1 MAGSKIETKVPRRR
15 RWLRRLGW
23 IVGVLV
29 VLVVALYFV
38 ATSSAFVKGV
48 IVPRVGRAMNAD
60 ISVGDAQVSPFKK
73 VVLHDVKLT
82 PKGAE
87 PLFTATEVRL
97 RYSLLSI
104 IGGTI
109 AVEEMTVVAPTVT
122 IVEKADG
129 TSNLDPLLKK
139 KTPAKKSPPS
149 KPGSP
154 PSVDVKTIALNNAT
168 IRRVKNLKGGGRD
181 VFELANVN
189 VTASNIKNGEAGKL
203 DVAASLSV
211 ENAAQA
217 PSAGGS
223 LHATL
228 KGGFS
233 FALAQNLLPTSLKGG
248 TTFAVEKASGE
259 LAELGTLTAKL
270 DCDTTATEI
279 KQFALRFTKA
289 NAALG
294 EVRVSGPFDAA
305 KAEGKLKVEILPLD
319 RQVLNLA
326 GAVSGLDFGT
336 TTIKA
341 TSDVE
346 LTKGGHVISLAGNAD
361 VARFQIIRQK
371 QTSPTLDLRCDYN
384 VTVNRDDQT
393 ITLKTVNLAG
403 TQNQRPFLKA
413 ELTSPMTIAR
423 GKADVSVGDAALNL
437 AVTDLQLADWKTYAP
452 EAAPEGKVN
461 AKVKLLSQKGG
472 SQLTFEI
479 ESQVENLSARFG
491 SNQISRG
498 EVRLVSHGQAVDLEK
513 FKLADYRLE
522 LTQQGQA
529 AVTVSGSGTFDN
541 ATEDADLQVVVQAT
555 VARLLALFPQPDARF
570 TGGTLDFK
578 GHVTSKKENK
588 EITGQLILADLTG
601 NYGTYRFASFGT
613 SVDLDV
619 AMKGNTTEIRRAL
632 GHVREGQNMGGK
644 FELSGNYDLDRKA
657 GQIKLNLADFNQNGL
672 RPFLESALDDKK
684 LVSVTV
690 NSTASANFAADGD
703 ATVKAD
709 FQLANLVVSDPKGGL
724 PTTPL
729 EARVQVD
736 TAVNKKIAQV
746 RQCQLTLTPTN
757 GAKNQLDL
765 TGTVDFSKTNTTGN
779 LKLAAESLD
788 LTRYYDLF
796 ADKPAVTATKP
807 GAPAPQPAP
816 NPPLTPPG
824 RGTDSDKEPDP
835 INLPFQNFTCDVNI
849 GRLRLREVDITKL
862 QTTAL
867 IDGSHVVLKPCQLTL
882 NGAPINAT
890 ADLDL
895 SVPGYRYDVTFSAQA
910 VPLAPLVNSFQPERK
925 GQIGGH
931 VTASAQLKGEGTTG
945 ASLQKNLSG
954 QFNVLATNLNLA
966 IGNVRS
972 PVLKTVI
979 NVVVAIPDLIRN
991 PTGAVGNL
999 LGRITGLGGASK
1011 GGWLD
1016 ELTSAP
1022 INVVLLNGNAGE
1034 GHIRLQQAE
1043 VRSSAFQAQANGDIA
1058 IAPILTNSTIN
1069 IPVNIALSRAL
1080 SDRLGLGSADTNAVY
1095 VALPQLLKL
1104 KGTIGKPKEDINTL
1118 ALVTLA
1124 AKAGGGL
1131 AKQLGST
1138 TGSQVGEILD
1148 AVGGLLGGK
1157 TAPATGASTNAPSA
1171 AVTNAPAAT
1180 NAPPTNRAINLL
1192 DLFKKPQKE

>member
-1 MAGSKIETKVPRRR
+1 MEIVMADTKIETKVPKRG

-48 IVPRVGRAMNAD
+48 IVPRVGHAMNAD

-73 VVLHDVKLT
+73 VVLHDVKVT

-97 RYSLLSI
+97 RYSLFSI
-104 IGGTI
+104 IGGKI
-109 AVEEMTVVAPTVT
+109 AVEEMTVIAPTVT

-139 KTPAKKSPPS
+139 KKPAKKSPPS

-154 PSVDVKTIALNNAT
+154 PSVDVKSVAINNAT

-189 VTASNIKNGEAGKL
+189 VTTSNIKNGEAGKL
-203 DVAASLSV
+203 DVAASLSI
-211 ENAAQA
+211 ENAAKA
-217 PSAGGS
+217 ASVGGS

-228 KGGFS
+228 KGGFN
-233 FALAQNLLPTSLKGG
+233 FNLAKNLLPTSLKGD
-248 TTFAVEKASGE
+248 TTFAIEKATGE
-259 LAELGTLTAKL
+259 LSELGTLTAKL

-305 KAEGKLKVEILPLD
+305 KAEGKFKVEILPLD

-336 TTIKA
+336 TTVKA
-341 TSDVE
+341 TSEVE
-346 LTKGGHVISLAGNAD
+346 LTKGGHVISLAGNVD

-384 VTVNRDDQT
+384 VTVNRDEQT
-393 ITLKTVNLAG
+393 VTLKTVNLAG

-413 ELTSPMTIAR
+413 ELTSPMTIAQ
-423 GKADVSVGDAALNL
+423 GKADVAVGDAALNI
-437 AVTDLQLADWKTYAP
+437 AVTDLQLTDWKTYAP

-461 AKVKLLSQKGG
+461 AKLKLLSQKGG

-491 SNQISRG
+491 SNQISRA
-498 EVRLVSHGQAVDLEK
+498 EVRLVSHGQAVDLK
-513 FKLADYRLE
+513 QFKLADYRLE
-522 LTQQGQA
+522 LAQQGQA
-529 AVTVSGSGTFDN
+529 AVTVSGSGTFDK
-541 ATEDADLQVVVQAT
+541 ATQDADLQVVVQAT

-570 TGGTLDFK
+570 TGGMLDFK
-578 GHVTSKKENK
+578 GHVTSKKQNK

-601 NYGTYRFASFGT
+601 NYGTYRFANFGT
-613 SVDLDV
+613 SVDVDV
-619 AMKGNTTEIRRAL
+619 AMMGNATQIRKAS

-657 GQIKLNLADFNQNGL
+657 AQIKLKLADFNQNGL
-672 RPFLESALDDKK
+672 RPFLESALGDKK

-690 NSTASANFAADGD
+690 NSTASASFKSDGD

-736 TAVNKKIAQV
+736 TAVSKKVAQV
-746 RQCQLTLTPTN
+746 RQCQLTLSATN

-765 TGTVDFSKTNTTGN
+765 TGRVDFSKTNTTGN

-796 ADKPAVTATKP
+796 ADKPTTPATKP
-807 GAPAPQPAP
+807 GGTASQSAAAPAP
-816 NPPLTPPG
+816 
-824 RGTDSDKEPDP
+824 SDKEPDP
-835 INLPFQNFTCDVNI
+835 IKLPFQNFTCDVNI

-882 NGAPINAT
+882 NGAPVAAT

-895 SVPGYRYDVTFSAQA
+895 SVPGYRYDVMFNAQA
-910 VPLAPLVNSFQPERK
+910 VPLTPLVNSLQPDRK

-931 VTASAQLKGEGTTG
+931 VTASAQIKGEGTTG

-966 IGNVRS
+966 IGNVHS

-999 LGRITGLGGASK
+999 LGKLTGTGGPSK

-1016 ELTSAP
+1016 EFTSAP
-1022 INVVLLNGNAGE
+1022 INVVLVQGDAGK
-1034 GHIRLQQAE
+1034 GHVRLQQAE
-1043 VRSSAFQAQANGDIA
+1043 VRSTAFQAQADGDIA

-1069 IPVNIALSRAL
+1069 IPVNIALSHSL
-1080 SDRLGLGSADTNAVY
+1080 GQKIGLGSADTNAAY
-1095 VALPQLLKL
+1095 VMLPQLVTL
-1104 KGTIGKPKEDINTL
+1104 KGTLGKPKESINTVAVL
-1118 ALVTLA
+1118 SLA
-1124 AKAGGGL
+1124 AKTGGGVV
-1131 AKQLGST
+1131 KQLGGT
-1138 TGSQVGEILD
+1138 TGAQVGDLIQG
-1148 AVGGLLGGK
+1148 VGNLLGGGK
-1157 TAPATGASTNAPSA
+1157 AAPATNPPAATATNASPA
-1171 AVTNAPAAT
+1171 PNAPAAT
-1180 NAPPTNRAINLL
+1180 SAPPTNRAINLL
-1192 DLFKKPQKE
+1192 DLFKKPKKE